1 MDLNSI
7 PLMAALK
14 KRMQWLHSNQSV
26 LSQNVANAD
35 TPGYKAQE
43 LEKQDFSSLVDD
55 LSGTNTSQRN
65 TSTVKMRATSAGHM
79 AAGGSMA
86 DMPEA
91 QEMKGGEESPTGNSV
106 VLEEEM
112 IKVADNQMQYG
123 MVVNLYKK
131 NMGLLKI
138 ALGKGSGG
146 R

>member
-1 MDLNSI
+1 MDLTSI

-26 LSQNVANAD
+26 LSQNVAHAD

-55 LSGTNTSQRN
+55 LSGSEKGMRTAP
-65 TSTVKMRATSAGHM
+65 STKLRTTDARHM
-79 AAGGSMA
+79 APGGSMA
-86 DMPEA
+86 DSPDA
-91 QEMKGGEESPTGNSV
+91 KEMKGGEESPTGNTV

-112 IKVADNQMQYG
+112 LKVADNQMQYG

-138 ALGKGSGG
+138 ALGKGGG